1 MTSLLPSHPPVH
13 IHRTVPIAPSIALS
27 RLESYLASLRTTP
40 HHHPDALLTPAG
52 VNFHPSSGPNGNLQ
66 ITNLRRVL
74 AGLKGENLSLSPD
87 DLLSLELLAR
97 KDGGSNTHQD
107 QEYGQGQEES
117 FVFDGDVLRRRLRGG
132 VGLSGIG
139 PSASR
144 GLARSDG
151 TPVRGV
157 LKKRRLE
164 DADGAEGGDSQESV
178 SQYALNRRD
187 ERRGSSVKLEPGQ
200 HSEEEEEEEE
210 EKPDKSWMDLEAWQ
224 GEQEV
229 MEGEVGERSMP
240 VVKEGGVEPVVRET
254 EEGRGGQVRV
264 KREEGDEGEGERK
277 PLTKEQKE
285 RRKAEK
291 KRRAK
296 DAQRANHGMKR
307 VKREEVDLD
316 SD

>member
-13 IHRTVPIAPSIALS
+13 THRTLPIAPSLALS
-27 RLESYLASLRTTP
+27 RLESYLSSLRTTP

-87 DLLSLELLAR
+87 DLLTLELLAR
-97 KDGGSNTHQD
+97 KDGSNAHED
-107 QEYGQGQEES
+107 QGYGQQEDS
-117 FVFDGDVLRRRLRGG
+117 FVFDGDVLRRRLREG

-157 LKKRRLE
+157 LKKRKLDDG
-164 DADGAEGGDSQESV
+164 DAGDVGAGGSQESV
-178 SQYALNRRD
+178 SQHALKRRD
-187 ERRGSSVKLEPGQ
+187 ERRGSSVKLERDG
-200 HSEEEEEEEE
+200 HDEDEED

-229 MEGEVGERSMP
+229 VEGEVGERSMP

-264 KREEGDEGEGERK
+264 KREEGDEEEGGERK
-277 PLTKEQKE
+277 PLTKEQRE

-291 KRRAK
+291 KRRVK

-307 VKREEVDLD
+307 VKREEMDLD
-316 SD
+316 SE